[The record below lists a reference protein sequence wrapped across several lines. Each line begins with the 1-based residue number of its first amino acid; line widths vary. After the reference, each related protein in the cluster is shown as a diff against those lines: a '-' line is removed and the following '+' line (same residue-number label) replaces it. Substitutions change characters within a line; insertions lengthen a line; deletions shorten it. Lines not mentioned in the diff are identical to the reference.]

1 MEFTTTDSKLTIE
14 GTTISQKRL
23 TNEYRRNLILYA
35 FFFAFGVNMLIEKI
49 EIAQLAGKTSKWI
62 LVGLLSVF
70 MLLYIGILL
79 EFLFKQ
85 HWKNKID
92 ISKIA
97 EIKTYQSKEELE
109 TNVVVK
115 LKSKRYKVYKFRTL
129 EKQVENFIATL
140 QSINPTTQLVKG

>member
-70 MLLYIGILL
+70 MLLYVGILL

-85 HWKNKID
+85 HWKNQID

-129 EKQVENFIATL
+129 ESQVENFIATL

>member
-70 MLLYIGILL
+70 MLLYVGILL

-129 EKQVENFIATL
+129 ERQVENFIATL